1 VGPET
6 GFSEP
11 LHSLFLR
18 WYDPLELELSNPEKN
33 LPKLKNDA
41 FPCRKV
47 FHYSKPQCMFS
58 GQAQAELVFSI
69 SGCPSCFQVV

>member
-33 LPKLKNDA
+33 LWVLGQYLVRLGLVLSFYVGMSQPVVVVLNFYGCGKL
-41 FPCRKV
+41 
-47 FHYSKPQCMFS
+47 
-58 GQAQAELVFSI
+58 
-69 SGCPSCFQVV
+69 